1 MTVALRVRKHT
12 HTYTHTHTHTYT
24 HIYTHTYTHIYT
36 HPVFPF
42 EWMMV
47 VNADRKMAPL
57 KELYRVQERAK
68 SQMS

>member
-1 MTVALRVRKHT
+1 VGWNTNTKT
-12 HTYTHTHTHTYT
+12 HTNTHN
-24 HIYTHTYTHIYT
+24 
-36 HPVFPF
+36 VFPF

-57 KELYRVQERAK
+57 KELYRVQEIAK

>member
-1 MTVALRVRKHT
+1 MMTVALRVGTQTQT
-12 HTYTHTHTHTYT
+12 H
-24 HIYTHTYTHIYT
+24 T

-47 VNADRKMAPL
+47 VNVDRKMAPL
-57 KELYRVQERAK
+57 KELYRVQEIAK

>member
-1 MTVALRVRKHT
+1 VGWNTNTQTQKHT
-12 HTYTHTHTHTYT
+12 QTHTHN
-24 HIYTHTYTHIYT
+24 
-36 HPVFPF
+36 VFPF

-57 KELYRVQERAK
+57 KELYRVQEIAK